1 MSNDVYNNKQKSSLE
16 EAYAKLR
23 EAQNIRNAS
32 VRNQQYDNVNGV
44 ALNTTPV
51 SVNQQVQQQV
61 QPQAQQQAS
70 DASFFER
77 LGGTVSQA
85 ANNILRSF
93 IKLGEGVVDAHIA
106 IGGIFDKEWAEETI
120 KYDATDAIMT
130 WAEENASANALY
142 KQKTGKSLYDQSW
155 LNDADEKVQDIVIGI
170 EQGIGNS
177 LGFAALS
184 SIPYAGIGLSIMGAG
199 GTSME
204 EAINDPEYNG
214 DYYKTWG
221 YGAISGG
228 IEYGLEKALGWS
240 PSGGKTAVKSLK
252 NALKDIGKNFVE
264 EGFEEVASE
273 VINPLFKGMYNNKS
287 LQENYEDVTLENL
300 ATTFV
305 IGGATGALMTGAG
318 DVARTLYL
326 SPEGSK
332 IANEMQIEQ
341 EKLTNAYNEF
351 KKNPNEAA
359 ATENFAKVRDEVGA
373 KMQELGERIGKL
385 ADKYKNRLGSVYK
398 INGQK
403 VKVPLSQELVN
414 AEAKEILSIDP
425 RVRAVRETVDLI
437 NNAKIKGLENMNV
450 EFVTDSKNN
459 GWIDRNTNT
468 IYLNT
473 NSQKAMK
480 FILGHEITHPM
491 ENMTKDSAYR
501 GVYDEIITSLKE
513 NGTYDELF
521 KTLNKRYSKLVKGKT
536 KQQAEEYINQEI
548 VADYIG
554 ENLTN
559 FEEIQ
564 KLFTKQS
571 TWEKFKDLIKN
582 VRNKNTS
589 SKAKEYYQRFL
600 KAAANTKIKEKKQ
613 LSKAIAYSLSNYDV
627 EITLENPNKDS
638 YIKAKKEFGTT
649 YRLDYAGW
657 LNVDGSM
664 LDFSDGQGYRVQDHR
679 EIQNIYKDS
688 KWTDALIQYLAEGN
702 IRLQS
707 YGFEVWRKPTSQQI
721 EVLKRHIKN
730 NYGEVVVDIDI
741 NKNGDTKT
749 FEYERGTPTN
759 KIIDDIIN
767 YFDNGVEP
775 KIDRQEEFRYSIA
788 EEYSDQEDSEGEP
801 LTKKQEEFFK
811 NSKIREDGNLL
822 VLYHGTNNGGFMK
835 FNSES
840 GVYFFTPD
848 YEIATTYADEI
859 EEHNIAV
866 TKKFNSA
873 DELIDWLYEEGNE
886 NFNGTYDILPASE
899 AKEEVQEYVNSRIEL
914 MKTIN
919 APQILLNNEKVENYK
934 YIILDENGNWVGVYA
949 SEEALI
955 SNALDD
961 IRLED
966 GFEYDNFMGEYT
978 ERKSKE
984 SIYKVYV
991 NVTNPLIINC
1001 RGSNFLEVPFRGKR
1015 MSTDD
1020 IAVMV
1025 KEEGKYDGI
1034 IFKNIMDNGASD
1046 LFNSLGTSDVYVAFE
1061 PNQIKA
1067 TDNYNPTDYPDIR
1080 YSIGDN
1086 INRQPK
1092 SKLAA
1097 ELKEG
1102 KVYNVNEGEVVVDEL
1117 EFMIGKEESV
1127 SFKGSKENV
1136 LHNINDFLNLQ
1147 EYGTDE
1153 YNQKLDKLADQIV
1166 ESIKV
1171 NKVSLKSLL
1180 GDIYKDAKIDLI
1192 DTIKENINE
1201 IAVEK
1206 GKTSYTS
1213 KVKKMLR
1220 NFATE
1225 IVRLKKLNAKAT
1237 PSIYRLFREIW
1248 KARDFVK
1255 QGKVFKEGTLKE
1267 LAQNVYK
1274 EISQIRFTGT
1284 KNIEHEARNVLVNL
1298 REQLFENEKVKAG
1311 DYLESETIVYLNTA
1325 LKFME
1330 RRGAEF
1336 KDRKNKPS
1344 LDSIKDVGTMYPTEQ
1359 QFDLLR
1365 GKTETDIAYDIIKI
1379 AKKLLK
1385 EANESTIVLNGQTI
1399 DYKKAATEEKN
1410 EQVRIGRKDQKSKKS
1425 FSTKVNQAMT
1435 SLLSPKA
1442 WFDMLAKARVNSL
1455 FNQVYNELE
1464 AGEDEKLQIKMD
1476 LLKDLDTYI
1485 QSKDG
1490 KKLVSKLKDKKY
1502 KINLAGKDVNYG
1514 YMIGLY
1520 LSIETDNAP
1529 SHIFGEG
1536 VDFVDEN
1543 GTIQYIN
1550 GQDFIAM
1557 LSDDLKNEF
1566 KNIDNLKPEE
1576 KVDLRQRGIE
1586 ELKTVFKEMIGT
1598 ESDELTRL
1606 VKKIYSSTG
1615 QIYKSAS
1622 EEVLGYSYPQ
1632 KKVFYPIKAD
1642 PYSFQRQTGT
1652 LDDLT
1657 NHISDT
1663 MNPSWTKRTV
1673 KNASNRIQ
1681 IGDVLDTV
1689 YIFVDQLSSFKAIS
1703 TRVKKVDKL
1712 LNSKVDFEGS
1722 KITFRQFANSNIDA
1736 NFTKRY
1742 NDLILSMQGIKYTPT
1757 TDVDRLL
1764 NKARGVNSVVAL
1776 GANVKTILSQFT
1788 AFLKA
1793 NLHVSAKNMLRVF
1806 GSSKG
1811 KNFTKFDD
1819 IVQEIP
1825 FLYDR
1830 YYGNQG
1836 RNIAEMQNVGVV
1848 GNASKLGSLTMK
1860 PIEWADYKTLALVWR
1875 AVQFECINENGV
1887 VDKEKAKELMVRVVR
1902 DTQATYTALGNGS
1915 ITRVNNEIIKG
1926 GLMYSSESR
1935 KTLTMFVHSVYRVLN
1950 TKRGTL
1956 ENKKAWKDLAT
1967 SSTSM
1972 IASSCLIAALS
1983 FFLKA
1988 LKGDYD
1994 EKDKEEIVKSLLL
2007 EELTPQFIGMIPYLK
2022 DIYNSI
2028 VLGYDIQIAGFSQIT
2043 DLLDLPK
2050 FCGML
2055 MDSNASGDDKKYAAY
2070 QIAQRI
2076 AHAFG
2081 IPMRNIYN
2089 DIMYLAGI
2097 GDALLDTDMVLK
2109 MKNLYYNTTNSK
2121 LTTLMKSYAK
2131 KEDTKKVSATIQIKF
2146 KKYGA
2151 GEISEKAADEIARL
2165 YVNGSIDSMPS
2176 QLQDTFNVN
2185 GVEVELTKAQYSHA
2199 KEVYSLAN
2207 DLLIELMNS
2216 SIYNSLSDEEKAK
2229 AIKKLYS
2236 TYYELAKSD
2245 VIENYEVSKLT
2256 KLSDY
2261 INTTKYVA
2269 ALSKINNIG
2278 EDKKSTRKVAVMR
2291 YINSLRMNRNEKYLL
2306 LYLSGYSIDD
2316 SQEKMLLNFLR
2327 SKGLSYKD
2335 AKELL
2340 GI

>member
-32 VRNQQYDNVNGV
+32 VKNQQYDNVNGV

-61 QPQAQQQAS
+61 QPQAQQQQAN

-93 IKLGEGVVDAHIA
+93 VKLGEGVVDAHIA

-228 IEYGLEKALGWS
+228 IEYGLERVMGWS

-341 EKLTNAYNEF
+341 EKLTDAYNEF
-351 KKNPNEAA
+351 KKNPNEAS

-403 VKVPLSQELVN
+403 VRVPLSQELVN
-414 AEAKEILSIDP
+414 AEAKEVLSIDP
-425 RVRAVRETVDLI
+425 RVRAVRETIDLI

-450 EFVTDSKNN
+450 EFVSDSKSN
-459 GWIDRNTNT
+459 GWIDKNTNT

-491 ENMTKDSAYR
+491 EDMTEDSAYR
-501 GVYDEIITSLKE
+501 GVYDEIIASLQKSGDYDSIYKATKE
-513 NGTYDELF
+513 
-521 KTLNKRYSKLVKGKT
+521 RYSEYIKDKT

-571 TWEKFKDLIKN
+571 TWEKFKNLIKN

-600 KAAANTKIKEKKQ
+600 KAAANTRIKGNKN
-613 LSKAIAYSLSNYDV
+613 LNKAVAYSKSNYDV

-679 EIQNIYKDS
+679 EIQNIYKDNQ
-688 KWTDALIQYLAEGN
+688 WTDALIQYLAEGN

-741 NKNGDTKT
+741 NKNGDTKS
-749 FEYERGTPTN
+749 FEYERGTPIN

-788 EEYSDQEDSEGEP
+788 DDSPLDDDFDFDLNFLLGEEDIDIDSELEYLSSAKYEYDKYLRDKEQRRFEYNLLSDEQKKTISIEKRWNRDYNKFVKSLNKH
-801 LTKKQEEFFK
+801 LTPQFK
-811 NSKIREDGNLL
+811 EKFKDSKIRFVDYKEFGVSDGFSGEKIGLL
-822 VLYHGTNNGGFMK
+822 VPMFHGTPNQSLYWFDSKRIGENGTDRGAGFNLTDN
-835 FNSES
+835 F
-840 GVYFFTPD
+840 D
-848 YEIATTYADEI
+848 YA
-859 EEHNIAV
+859 
-866 TKKFNSA
+866 KKFAGKNGKVILSFVNIKKP
-873 DELIDWLYEEGNE
+873 LNGNRR
-886 NFNGTYDILPASE
+886 TIT
-899 AKEEVQEYVNSRIEL
+899 KEQ
-914 MKTIN
+914 
-919 APQILLNNEKVENYK
+919 
-934 YIILDENGNWVGVYA
+934 LDEFINGLGKRIDLEKADQLFLEQVRNRA
-949 SEEALI
+949 RTDAEAIFTLYDAVKNLI
-955 SNALDD
+955 SFKMYF
-961 IRLED
+961 
-966 GFEYDNFMGEYT
+966 GYV
-978 ERKSKE
+978 ERKLGFDGALYPNRSE
-984 SIYKVYV
+984 GSIV
-991 NVTNPLIINC
+991 
-1001 RGSNFLEVPFRGKR
+1001 
-1015 MSTDD
+1015 
-1020 IAVMV
+1020 IA
-1025 KEEGKYDGI
+1025 
-1034 IFKNIMDNGASD
+1034 FKS
-1046 LFNSLGTSDVYVAFE
+1046 
-1061 PNQIKA
+1061 NQIK
-1067 TDNYNPTDYPDIR
+1067 DVVNINPTDDPDIR
-1080 YSIGDN
+1080 YSVGDN

-1102 KVYNVNEGEVVVDEL
+1102 KVYNVNEGEVVIDEL
-1117 EFMIGKEESV
+1117 QFKIGKENASV

-1147 EYGTDE
+1147 EYGTEE

-1166 ESIKV
+1166 ENMKV
-1171 NKVSLKSLL
+1171 NNESLKSVL
-1180 GDIYKDAKIDLI
+1180 GDIYKDAKIDLM

-1213 KVKKMLR
+1213 KVNKMLR

-1248 KARDFVK
+1248 KAREFIN

-1267 LAQNVYK
+1267 LAQNVYDK
-1274 EISQIRFTGT
+1274 ISKIRFTGT

-1311 DYLESETIVYLNTA
+1311 DYLEDETIVYLNTA

-1336 KDRKNKPS
+1336 KDDKKKPS
-1344 LDSIKDVGTMYPTEQ
+1344 LDSIKDVGTIYSDE

-1385 EANESTIVLNGQTI
+1385 EANESTIILNGQTI

-1410 EQVRIGRKDQKSKKS
+1410 EQVKIGRKDQKSKKS

-1485 QSKDG
+1485 KSKDG

-1557 LSDDLKNEF
+1557 LSDDLKNQF
-1566 KNIDNLKPEE
+1566 KNINNLKTEE

-1598 ESDELTRL
+1598 ESDELIGL

-1615 QIYKSAS
+1615 EIYKSAS
-1622 EEVLGYSYPQ
+1622 EEVLGYSYPP
-1632 KKVFYPIKAD
+1632 KRIFYPIKAD
-1642 PYSFQRQTGT
+1642 PYSFQKQTGT

-1703 TRVKKVDKL
+1703 TRVKKIDKL

-1722 KITFRQFANSNIDA
+1722 KITFRQFANSNIDP

-1757 TDVDRLL
+1757 TDVDKLL
-1764 NKARGVNSVVAL
+1764 NKARGYNSVVAL
-1776 GANVKTILSQFT
+1776 GANVKTFFSQFT

-1793 NLHVSAKNMLRVF
+1793 SLHVSSKNMLRVF

-1819 IVQEIP
+1819 IVKEIP

-1848 GNASKLGSLTMK
+1848 GNANKLGSLTMK
-1860 PIEWADYKTLALVWR
+1860 PIERADYKTLALVWR
-1875 AVQFECINENGV
+1875 AVQFECINEKGV

-1915 ITRVNNEIIKG
+1915 ITRVNNEIVKG
-1926 GLMYSSESR
+1926 QLMFTAENR
-1935 KTLTMFVHSVYRVLN
+1935 KTLTMFVHSVYRVIN
-1950 TKRGTL
+1950 TKRGTA
-1956 ENKKAWKDLAT
+1956 ENKKAWKDLAA

-1983 FFLKA
+1983 FFLKN

-2007 EELTPQFIGMIPYLK
+2007 EELTPQFIGMIPFVK
-2022 DIYNSI
+2022 DVYNSI
-2028 VLGYDIQIAGFSQIT
+2028 VLGYDIQISGFSQIT

-2055 MDSNASGDDKKYAAY
+2055 MDSNTSGDDKKYAAY

-2097 GDALLDTDMVLK
+2097 GDAFLDTDMVLK
-2109 MKNLYYNTTNSK
+2109 MRNLYYNTSNSK

-2131 KEDTKKVSATIQIKF
+2131 KEDTEKVSATIQIKF

-2245 VIENYEVSKLT
+2245 VVENYEVSKLT

-2306 LYLSGYSIDD
+2306 LYLSGYSVDD

-2335 AKELL
+2335 AKEFL